1 MRTALETI
9 LQPPIPWSCIGR
21 PANSARDKVLN
32 TATELFCHNGF
43 TATGVDVI
51 AQRSGTAK
59 STLYAHFKSKENLI
73 IAVLDREG
81 QVWRDWFFARMSA
94 IPGTPVEKLLSVFDI
109 LQEWFDHPEFYG
121 CPFINAITESTANE
135 QARTAAATHKS
146 YMNFWIKAQALEMGH
161 KDPDTVVREMVVLID
176 GAIIAAQAT
185 GDATFAKT
193 ASGMLT
199 RLLDS

>member
-121 CPFINAITESTANE
+121 CPFINAITESTVNE